1 MAGIGKR
8 MRPHTLTVPKPL
20 LKVAGKS
27 IVQRLVED
35 IAKTVDEKITD
46 IGFIIGDFGETVKAD
61 LKQVAKDLGAEGHIF
76 HQEEALG
83 TAHAIHCAK
92 KLLDGPVIVAFA
104 DTLFKADFKMDTT
117 VDGVIWVQQ
126 IEDPSQ
132 FGVVQLNAKNEIE
145 DFVEKPSTFVSDL
158 AIIGIYFFKDGAGLS
173 SEIQYLIDNKI
184 TDRGEYQITDALQ
197 NMRKKGLVFKPGQV
211 IEWLD
216 CGNKNATVY
225 TNQRVLEFIK
235 NDVSIP
241 DSALI
246 ENSQVIQPC
255 LIGEGVIIR
264 NSVIGPHTT
273 IGKNTCVEHSVISNS
288 IVQDS
293 SHIAFKVL
301 NNSMVGSHVKM
312 YGKADVLSVGDFNEM
327 Q

>member
-46 IGFIIGDFGETVKAD
+46 IGFIIGDFGEAVKTD
-61 LKQVAKDLGAEGHIF
+61 LKEVAKSLGAEGHVF

-92 KLLDGPVIVAFA
+92 QLLNGPVIVAFA
-104 DTLFKADFKMDTT
+104 DTLFKADFKMDTS

-132 FGVVQLNAKNEIE
+132 FGVVQLNDKNEIE

-173 SEIQYLIDNKI
+173 SEIQHLIDNKI

-235 NDVSIP
+235 DELSIP
-241 DSALI
+241 ESALI
-246 ENSQVIQPC
+246 ENSQIIQPC
-255 LIGEGVIIR
+255 LIGEDAIIR
-264 NSVIGPHTT
+264 NSVIGPHAT
-273 IGKNTCVEHSVISNS
+273 IGKNTCVEHSIISDS

-301 NNSMVGSHVKM
+301 NKSMVGSHVKM